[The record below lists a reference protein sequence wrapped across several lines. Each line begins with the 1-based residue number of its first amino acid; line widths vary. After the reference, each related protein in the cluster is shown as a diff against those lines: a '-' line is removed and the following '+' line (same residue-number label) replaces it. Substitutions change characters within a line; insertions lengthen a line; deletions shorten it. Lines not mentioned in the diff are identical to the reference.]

1 MKVVLQNLTKI
12 FPSRNKKSNEEV
24 VAVNDFT
31 FEIPDGKL
39 IGLLGPSGCGKSTT
53 LYMISGLQQPTCG
66 TIFFGDDDVTKLP
79 TENRGVGL
87 VFQNYAL
94 YPHMTVKQN
103 ILFPL
108 QNLKGADKMSK
119 ADMDKRALEA
129 AQLVQIDELMDR
141 KPNELSGGQQQRV
154 AIARALV

>member
-53 LYMISGLQQPTCG
+53 LYMISGLQKPSSGQ
-66 TIFFGDDDVTKLP
+66 IFFGEEDVTDLP
-79 TENRGVGL
+79 TEARGIGL
-87 VFQNYAL
+87 VL
-94 YPHMTVKQN
+94 N
-103 ILFPL
+103 I
-108 QNLKGADKMSK
+108 
-119 ADMDKRALEA
+119 
-129 AQLVQIDELMDR
+129 
-141 KPNELSGGQQQRV
+141 SGSHP
-154 AIARALV
+154 